1 MRWQADVVEGNES
14 IETRRLEEMLMTKNK
29 QLETRLAEA
38 NRLIDA
44 RTTVSLRELLVS
56 QR

>member
-14 IETRRLEEMLMTKNK
+14 IETHRLEEMLMTKNK